1 MSDIDE
7 SVYGSEVSDQEE
19 EADERE
25 IIPTNIMRRGGV
37 PLSSSSS
44 SAAAAAS
51 VSAPTS
57 VRRTAVS
64 VSRKEN
70 DDDGDDDDVDDD
82 NDDDADNDDDD
93 DDDKNP
99 FSDDEAPVTEKRHK
113 PKRAINDDDDD
124 DELPA
129 LAGDDD
135 QSETSG
141 EEGFLE
147 EDLAETDSQND
158 AMWDSDEEPDHPDA
172 NYLQKFSED
181 MRKNVIAKY
190 HPELNMHTESEIAA
204 MCVVLRNA
212 AGAIDDINHRTVPI
226 LSRYER
232 ARVLGERAKQLDS
245 GATPFVTV
253 EKDVIDGYCLALSEL
268 DARKLP
274 FIIKRPLPNGT
285 CEYWRIN
292 DLEVL

>member
-1 MSDIDE
+1 MSDADE
-7 SVYGSEVSDQEE
+7 SVYGSDVSDQEE
-19 EADERE
+19 EEYVDET
-25 IIPTNIMRRGGV
+25 PAIMRRGIGI
-37 PLSSSSS
+37 PSSSV
-44 SAAAAAS
+44 AS
-51 VSAPTS
+51 TANNVATPS
-57 VRRTAVS
+57 VRRSAV
-64 VSRKEN
+64 VAKED
-70 DDDGDDDDVDDD
+70 DDDGDDEDGEDDEDRD
-82 NDDDADNDDDD
+82 NDDDE
-93 DDDKNP
+93 DKNP
-99 FSDDEAPVTEKRHK
+99 FSDDEAPITEKRNK
-113 PKRAINDDDDD
+113 PKRAIDDDDDDD

-129 LAGDDD
+129 IAGEDD

-147 EDLAETDSQND
+147 EDLADTDSQND

-172 NYLQKFSED
+172 NYLQKFSDE

-204 MCVVLRNA
+204 LCVVLRNA
-212 AGAIDDINHRTVPI
+212 TGAIDDIHHQTVPI

-245 GATPFVTV
+245 GATPFVPV
-253 EKDVIDGYCLALSEL
+253 EKDVIDGYSLALSEL

-274 FIIKRPLPNGT
+274 FIIKRPLPNGS